1 MTEVAPVT
9 DTLTTSQ
16 HLPPVPLPNPAR
28 LVRGRKTKV
37 LSSVMNKTTIP
48 ILQGSLIIP
57 QQFLPQMKFLG
68 EKKNLE
74 KMKGNKKP
82 SQKT

>member
-1 MTEVAPVT
+1 MTEVALLT

-28 LVRGRKTKV
+28 LLRGRKTKV
-37 LSSVMNKTTIP
+37 LSSIMNKTTIP

-57 QQFLPQMKFLG
+57 QQFLPQTEVSR
-68 EKKNLE
+68 EKRKSRE
-74 KMKGNKKP
+74 DERK
-82 SQKT
+82 